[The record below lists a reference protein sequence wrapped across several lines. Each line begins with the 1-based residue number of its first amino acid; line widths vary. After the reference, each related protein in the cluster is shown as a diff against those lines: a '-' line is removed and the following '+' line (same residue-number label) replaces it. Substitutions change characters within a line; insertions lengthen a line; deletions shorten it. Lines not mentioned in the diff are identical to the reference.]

1 MRFSISSQFFEKSLH
16 NNYVRKINHKK
27 NRNEEFEMKKLTKKQ
42 IKKMIKEKEYRELR
56 KLIPPEC
63 VCEQCKIKYGYK

>member
-1 MRFSISSQFFEKSLH
+1 MQNKIWIYKNVINFFLC
-16 NNYVRKINHKK
+16 HKK
-27 NRNEEFEMKKLTKKQ
+27 NRNEEFIMKKLTKKQ
-42 IKKMIKEKEYRELR
+42 IKKMIKEKEYRKLR

>member
-1 MRFSISSQFFEKSLH
+1 
-16 NNYVRKINHKK
+16 
-27 NRNEEFEMKKLTKKQ
+27 MKKLTKKQ

-63 VCEQCKIKYGYK
+63 VCGQCKIKYGYK